1 MEKENILSEIYPSL
15 SFNIRERRKE
25 LGLTQKELAKL
36 ANISFRTIQNY
47 EGGFPPNS
55 LHN

>member
-1 MEKENILSEIYPSL
+1 MRKKSIVFELYPSL

-47 EGGFPPNS
+47 EGGLPPQ
-55 LHN
+55 LLT

>member
-47 EGGFPPNS
+47 EGGLPPNS

>member
-47 EGGFPPNS
+47 EGGLTPQ
-55 LHN
+55 LLT

>member
-1 MEKENILSEIYPSL
+1 M
-15 SFNIRERRKE
+15 
-25 LGLTQKELAKL
+25 TQKELAKL

-47 EGGFPPNS
+47 EGGLPPNS